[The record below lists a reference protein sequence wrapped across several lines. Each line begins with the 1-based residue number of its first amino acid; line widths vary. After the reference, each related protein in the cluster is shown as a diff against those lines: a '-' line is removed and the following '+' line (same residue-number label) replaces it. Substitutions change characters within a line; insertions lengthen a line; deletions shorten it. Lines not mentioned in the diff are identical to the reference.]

1 MQPTEKHL
9 TTLKK
14 YFGHKEFRPM
24 QWEIIRSIIE
34 DKRDNCVVM
43 ATGYGKSLCYQY
55 PPVYCNGLG
64 IVISP
69 LISLMQDQVLS
80 LKMRNIPACFFG
92 SAQSDKSLILDNLLA
107 GKFKLAYM
115 TPEWCTG
122 EFGLNIFEKLL
133 NNHISITVVAI
144 DEAHCVSQWGFDFRK
159 SYRNLGKLR
168 KVLPQVPFL
177 TLTATAT
184 PQVRLDICSSL
195 HLRNPQTICTSFDR
209 PNLFLSVSIKGS
221 DLLTD
226 LRNFINQQNLKNNGR
241 GSTIIYCPTKKL
253 ADKIYS
259 SLKTVG
265 LNCNMYHAGLSNA
278 VRQKVHDEFVQDT
291 VPIIIATVAF
301 GMGIDKPDVRTVIHY
316 GAPKDIESYYQEIGR
331 AGRDGLPS
339 VCHTFY
345 TQSDFTLCKSFLSSL
360 QGNFKSHK
368 EDMQRKMECY
378 LQTSECRRRFI
389 LKHFSP
395 GTKFDEINSES
406 CCDNCIKS
414 GRTSNVVEYDLT
426 QDALLLLKAVEAMSG
441 KYGLSMYIFF
451 LRGSSNKRLPQRF
464 YDHELYGAG
473 RKKTDQWWKLLGCL
487 LLRECLLEENISNFG
502 NGWNKNNF
510 PLKIV
515 NMTDKGKLYIKMEG
529 KTVHLEPTPEMLP
542 MIKRIPRKNE
552 DGWMDMT
559 RYSDV
564 TIGSSG
570 QESEDSSLIRN
581 ASLENKIYNELL
593 EFRVEMAKVL
603 NCIPYMVLDN
613 RSIYDLS
620 VKRPATLD
628 ELSAVEG
635 INEAKITN
643 FGKECLECIKNII
656 EKHNTGNCS
665 KPLSAKRFLK
675 NFIHKPATRAFKY
688 ENEEERED
696 TLKNEEED
704 NPEGEIIEDLGS
716 NSQTGSRQDPIK
728 NEFSDDDGLDKS
740 FLTALDEIET
750 NSSFSQSQDID
761 KTSEKIK
768 TVSEKKD
775 SIKEVDTVEI
785 KKEEK
790 PQPSA
795 RNGPSIKPNNFL
807 NCPSESSSA
816 KRKRDDGPI
825 VSKYPS
831 LQDMIQ
837 VNNEKKKA
845 SKKKIKL

>member
-1 MQPTEKHL
+1 MHPTEEHL
-9 TTLKK
+9 ITLKK

-34 DKRDNCVVM
+34 DKKDNCVVM

-55 PPVYCNGLG
+55 PPVYCGGLG

-80 LKMRNIPACFFG
+80 LKMRNIPACYLG

-107 GKFKLAYM
+107 GKFKLVYM
-115 TPEWCTG
+115 TPEWCTN
-122 EFGLNIFEKLL
+122 EFGLSIIEKLM
-133 NNHISITVVAI
+133 NITVVAI
-144 DEAHCVSQWGFDFRK
+144 DEAHCVSQWGFDFRT

-168 KVLPQVPFL
+168 KVLPEVPFL

-184 PQVRLDICSSL
+184 PQVRQDICSSL
-195 HLRNPQTICTSFDR
+195 HLRNPQLICTSFDR
-209 PNLFLSVSIKGS
+209 PNLFLSVSTKGL

-226 LRNFINQQNLKNNGR
+226 LRNFINQQNLKNSGR
-241 GSTIIYCPTKKL
+241 GSTIIYCPTKKT

-265 LNCNMYHAGLSNA
+265 LNCNMYHAGLSNV

-345 TQSDFTLCKSFLSSL
+345 TQSDFTLCKSFLTSL

-378 LQTSECRRRFI
+378 LQSSECRRKFI

-395 GTKFDEINSES
+395 GTKFDEVDPQS

-414 GRTSNVVEYDLT
+414 KRPSNVVECDLT
-426 QDALLLLKAVEAMSG
+426 EDALLMLKAVDVMYG
-441 KYGLSMYIFF
+441 KYGLAMYIFF
-451 LRGSSNKRLPQRF
+451 LRGSSNKRLPQKF
-464 YDHELYGAG
+464 HNHELYGAG
-473 RKKTDQWWKLLGCL
+473 RKKTELWWKLLGCL
-487 LLRECLLEENISNFG
+487 LLREYLLEENISNFG
-502 NGWNKNNF
+502 QGWNKNNF
-510 PLKIV
+510 PVKIV
-515 NMTDKGKLYIKMEG
+515 NLTEKGKLYMRMEG
-529 KTVHLEPTPEMLP
+529 KTAHLEPTPEMLP
-542 MIKRIPRKNE
+542 MIKLLPRKNE
-552 DGWMDMT
+552 DGWVDMT
-559 RYSDV
+559 RYREDSV
-564 TIGSSG
+564 SSSG
-570 QESEDSSLIRN
+570 QGSEDSSSLIRN
-581 ASLENKIYNELL
+581 ASLENKIFNELL
-593 EFRVEMAKVL
+593 EFRVKTAKLL

-643 FGKECLECIKNII
+643 FGKECIECIKNVI
-656 EKHNTGNCS
+656 EEHRTGNTS
-665 KPLSAKRFLK
+665 KPVSAKRFLK
-675 NFIHKPATRAFKY
+675 NFVHKPATRTFKY
-688 ENEEERED
+688 ETEEE
-696 TLKNEEED
+696 T
-704 NPEGEIIEDLGS
+704 IEHTDEN
-716 NSQTGSRQDPIK
+716 NSQETGSSQDLLE
-728 NEFSDDDGLDKS
+728 NDFNDDALDES
-740 FLTALDEIET
+740 FITALDEIEM
-750 NSSFSQSQDID
+750 NSSFSQSQDTE
-761 KTSEKIK
+761 KTSDKI
-768 TVSEKKD
+768 TTDVEKKEID
-775 SIKEVDTVEI
+775 EIVLNKDVKTQSSTSEGSSI
-785 KKEEK
+785 
-790 PQPSA
+790 
-795 RNGPSIKPNNFL
+795 NLNNFMK
-807 NCPSESSSA
+807 CPSEISSS
-816 KRKRDDGPI
+816 KRKRDNGTI
-825 VSKYPS
+825 ASKYPS

-837 VNNEKKKA
+837 VNEEKKKA